1 MSGHS
6 KWATIKRQKGVAD
19 ARRGQ
24 LFTKLAR
31 EIIVAARQGGGNPE
45 ANFKL
50 RLVIQKARDN
60 NMPID
65 NIDRAIKR
73 GTGES
78 GTGSLVELTLEGY
91 GPSGVAILVAALT
104 DNKNRTLSEVR
115 NVFSKHGGN
124 LSESGGVAWQFET
137 KGIITID
144 KTGIDADDI
153 GLTAID
159 AGADDV
165 KIESDYVEI
174 YTTPQNLE
182 AVRKAVEEKAKIIS
196 ADVSPLPAQTVLLAE
211 KEAIQTLKLLDHL
224 EELDDVQQVFSN
236 MDFSEDVAEKLRA
249 QTA

>member
-19 ARRGQ
+19 AKRGQ

-31 EIIVAARQGGGNPE
+31 EIIVAAKQGGGNPDT
-45 ANFKL
+45 NFKL

-60 NMPID
+60 NMPVD

-78 GTGSLVELTLEGY
+78 GSGSLVELTLEGY

-137 KGIITID
+137 KGLLTVD
-144 KTGIDADDI
+144 KAGIDADDI
-153 GLTAID
+153 GLIAID

-165 KIESDYVEI
+165 KIESDYIEI
-174 YTTPQNLE
+174 YTDPQNLE
-182 AVRKAVEEKAKIIS
+182 SVRKAIEEKAKVTS
-196 ADVSPLPAQTVLLAE
+196 ADVSPLPSQTVLLAE

-249 QTA
+249 ETA

>member
-115 NVFSKHGGN
+115 NAFSKHGGN

-137 KGIITID
+137 KGVITVD

-153 GLTAID
+153 GLIGID

-165 KIESDYVEI
+165 KIESDYIEI

>member
-137 KGIITID
+137 KGVITVD

-153 GLTAID
+153 GLIGID

-165 KIESDYVEI
+165 KIESDYIEI

>member
-24 LFTKLAR
+24 LFTKLTR
-31 EIIVAARQGGGNPE
+31 EIIVAARQGGGNPDS
-45 ANFKL
+45 NFKL

-60 NMPID
+60 NMPVD

-78 GTGSLVELTLEGY
+78 GSGSLVELTLEGY

-137 KGIITID
+137 KGLLTID
-144 KTGIDADDI
+144 KTGIDVDDI
-153 GLTAID
+153 GLIAID

-165 KIESDYVEI
+165 KIESDYMEI
-174 YTTPQNLE
+174 YTAPQNIE
-182 AVRKAVEEKAKIIS
+182 SVRKAIEGKAKVIS
-196 ADVSPLPAQTVLLAE
+196 AEVSPLPSQTVLVAE
-211 KEAIQTLKLLDHL
+211 KEAVQTLKLLDHL

>member
-19 ARRGQ
+19 AKRGQ

-31 EIIVAARQGGGNPE
+31 EIIVAARQGGGNPDS
-45 ANFKL
+45 NFKL
-50 RLVIQKARDN
+50 RLIIQKARDN

-91 GPSGVAILVAALT
+91 GPSGVAILVSALT

-115 NVFSKHGGN
+115 NAFSKHGGN

-137 KGIITID
+137 KGLLTVD

-153 GLTAID
+153 GLIAID

-165 KIESDYVEI
+165 KIENDYIEI
-174 YTTPQNLE
+174 YTAPQNLE
-182 AVRKAVEEKAKIIS
+182 SVRKTVEEKAKIIS
-196 ADVSPLPAQTVLLAE
+196 ADISPLPSQTVLLAE
-211 KEAIQTLKLLDHL
+211 KEAVQTLKLLDHL